1 MNYSNVKA
9 GLNKLFLAE
18 LMTIAAGFSVA
29 FNEEPLQ
36 IIGVVLGLLGA
47 AAFIVNLRG
56 LKQCALD
63 DEGYKKAFNLSIAG
77 LVVSLLVTILSV
89 VQEDSVLS
97 KSANEIQAVFNYL
110 VAYMVLKTTAP
121 ILRSC
126 EKNAEAD
133 YADKVRKLYTVAF
146 VIAEVFSILA
156 DAFSDNAMV
165 LVVVLVAIVAVIVLL
180 VAQIRYIIFL
190 RKSANA
196 L

>member
-1 MNYSNVKA
+1 MNFSNVKA

-63 DEGYKKAFNLSIAG
+63 DVG

-133 YADKVRKLYTVAF
+133 YADKVRKLYTIAF